1 MLIRHHTDAI
11 SLPLREKAVQNYAFL
26 SELTSICPIF
36 LRPAAPTPALRRART
51 ELGKT
56 KTELGKTK
64 TELGETKTEL
74 GETKTE
80 LVRLRISGVRH
91 RAQAGTCGRV
101 FSEKTHVLR

>member
-11 SLPLREKAVQNYAFL
+11 SLPLREKAMQNYAFL

-64 TELGETKTEL
+64 TEL
-74 GETKTE
+74 
-80 LVRLRISGVRH
+80 VRLRISGVRH
-91 RAQAGTCGRV
+91 RAQAGTRGRV
-101 FSEKTHVLR
+101 FSEKTPVVR

>member
-51 ELGKT
+51 ELGR
-56 KTELGKTK
+56 
-64 TELGETKTEL
+64 TKTEL

-91 RAQAGTCGRV
+91 RAQAGTRGRV
-101 FSEKTHVLR
+101 FSEKTPVVR

>member
-56 KTELGKTK
+56 KTELGKTR
-64 TELGETKTEL
+64 
-74 GETKTE
+74 TE

-91 RAQAGTCGRV
+91 RAQAGTRGRV
-101 FSEKTHVLR
+101 FSEKTPVVR

>member
-56 KTELGKTK
+56 KTELEKTK
-64 TELGETKTEL
+64 TELEK
-74 GETKTE
+74 TKTE

-101 FSEKTHVLR
+101 FSEKTPVVR

>member
-56 KTELGKTK
+56 KTEL
-64 TELGETKTEL
+64 
-74 GETKTE
+74 
-80 LVRLRISGVRH
+80 VRLRISGVRH
-91 RAQAGTCGRV
+91 RAQAGTRGRV
-101 FSEKTHVLR
+101 FSEKTPVVR

>member
-36 LRPAAPTPALRRART
+36 LRPAPTPALRRART

-56 KTELGKTK
+56 KTELEK
-64 TELGETKTEL
+64 
-74 GETKTE
+74 TKTE

-91 RAQAGTCGRV
+91 RAQAGTRGRV
-101 FSEKTHVLR
+101 FSEKTPVVR

>member
-11 SLPLREKAVQNYAFL
+11 SLPLREKAMQNYAFL

-64 TELGETKTEL
+64 TEL
-74 GETKTE
+74 
-80 LVRLRISGVRH
+80 VRLRISGVRH
-91 RAQAGTCGRV
+91 RAQAGTRGRV
-101 FSEKTHVLR
+101 FSEKTHVVR

>member
-11 SLPLREKAVQNYAFL
+11 SLPLRQKAVQNYAFL

-64 TELGETKTEL
+64 TEL
-74 GETKTE
+74 
-80 LVRLRISGVRH
+80 VRLRISGVRH
-91 RAQAGTCGRV
+91 RAQAGTRGRV
-101 FSEKTHVLR
+101 FSEKTPVVR

>member
-64 TELGETKTEL
+64 TEL
-74 GETKTE
+74 
-80 LVRLRISGVRH
+80 VRLRISGVRH
-91 RAQAGTCGRV
+91 RAQAGTRGRV
-101 FSEKTHVLR
+101 FSEKTPVVR

>member
-56 KTELGKTK
+56 R

-74 GETKTE
+74 YGSGFPECATE
-80 LVRLRISGVRH
+80 PKPA
-91 RAQAGTCGRV
+91 RAAEYFRR
-101 FSEKTHVLR
+101 KRP

>member
-11 SLPLREKAVQNYAFL
+11 SLPLREKAMQNYAFL

-56 KTELGKTK
+56 KTELEK
-64 TELGETKTEL
+64 
-74 GETKTE
+74 TKTE

-91 RAQAGTCGRV
+91 RAQAGTRGRV
-101 FSEKTHVLR
+101 FSEKTPVVR

>member
-36 LRPAAPTPALRRART
+36 LRPAAPAPALRRART
-51 ELGKT
+51 ELGK
-56 KTELGKTK
+56 
-64 TELGETKTEL
+64 TKTEL

-91 RAQAGTCGRV
+91 RAQAGTRGRV
-101 FSEKTHVLR
+101 FSEKTHVVR

>member
-11 SLPLREKAVQNYAFL
+11 SLPLREKAMQNYAFL
-26 SELTSICPIF
+26 SELTRICPIF

-56 KTELGKTK
+56 KTELEK
-64 TELGETKTEL
+64 
-74 GETKTE
+74 TKTE

-91 RAQAGTCGRV
+91 RAQAGTRGIV
-101 FSEKTHVLR
+101 FSEKTPVVR

>member
-56 KTELGKTK
+56 KTELG
-64 TELGETKTEL
+64 
-74 GETKTE
+74 ETKTE

-91 RAQAGTCGRV
+91 RAQAGTRGRV
-101 FSEKTHVLR
+101 FSEKTHVLC

>member
-11 SLPLREKAVQNYAFL
+11 SLPLREKAMPNYAFL

-56 KTELGKTK
+56 KTELEK
-64 TELGETKTEL
+64 
-74 GETKTE
+74 TKTE

-91 RAQAGTCGRV
+91 RAQAGTRGRV
-101 FSEKTHVLR
+101 FSEKTPVVR

>member
-56 KTELGKTK
+56 KTELG
-64 TELGETKTEL
+64 
-74 GETKTE
+74 ETKTE

-101 FSEKTHVLR
+101 FSEKTPVVR

>member
-36 LRPAAPTPALRRART
+36 LRPAAPAPALRRART
-51 ELGKT
+51 ELGK
-56 KTELGKTK
+56 
-64 TELGETKTEL
+64 TKTEL

-91 RAQAGTCGRV
+91 RAQAGTRGRV
-101 FSEKTHVLR
+101 FSEKTPVVR

>member
-51 ELGKT
+51 ELG
-56 KTELGKTK
+56 
-64 TELGETKTEL
+64 ETKTEL
-74 GETKTE
+74 EKTKTE

-91 RAQAGTCGRV
+91 RAQAGTRGRV
-101 FSEKTHVLR
+101 FSEKTPVVR

>member
-56 KTELGKTK
+56 KTELG
-64 TELGETKTEL
+64 
-74 GETKTE
+74 ETKTE

-91 RAQAGTCGRV
+91 RAQAGTRGRV
-101 FSEKTHVLR
+101 FSEKTPVVR

>member
-36 LRPAAPTPALRRART
+36 LRPAAPAPALQRART

-56 KTELGKTK
+56 KTELEK
-64 TELGETKTEL
+64 
-74 GETKTE
+74 TKTE
-80 LVRLRISGVRH
+80 LVRLRISGVHH
-91 RAQAGTCGRV
+91 RAQAGTRGRV
-101 FSEKTHVLR
+101 FSEKTPVVR

>member
-56 KTELGKTK
+56 KTELG
-64 TELGETKTEL
+64 
-74 GETKTE
+74 ETKTE

-91 RAQAGTCGRV
+91 RAQAARAAEY
-101 FSEKTHVLR
+101 FRRKRP

>member
-56 KTELGKTK
+56 R
-64 TELGETKTEL
+64 TEL

-91 RAQAGTCGRV
+91 RAQAGTRGRV
-101 FSEKTHVLR
+101 FSEKTPVVR

>member
-51 ELGKT
+51 ELGET
-56 KTELGKTK
+56 KTELGK
-64 TELGETKTEL
+64 
-74 GETKTE
+74 TKTE

-91 RAQAGTCGRV
+91 RAQAGTRGRV
-101 FSEKTHVLR
+101 FSEKTPVVR

>member
-56 KTELGKTK
+56 KTEL
-64 TELGETKTEL
+64 
-74 GETKTE
+74 
-80 LVRLRISGVRH
+80 VRLRISGVRH
-91 RAQAGTCGRV
+91 RAQPARAAEY
-101 FSEKTHVLR
+101 FRRKRP

>member
-11 SLPLREKAVQNYAFL
+11 SLPLREKAMQNYAFL

-51 ELGKT
+51 ELG
-56 KTELGKTK
+56 
-64 TELGETKTEL
+64 ETKTEL
-74 GETKTE
+74 EKTKTE

-91 RAQAGTCGRV
+91 RAQAGTRGRV
-101 FSEKTHVLR
+101 FSEKTPVVR

>member
-56 KTELGKTK
+56 KTELEK
-64 TELGETKTEL
+64 
-74 GETKTE
+74 TKTE

-91 RAQAGTCGRV
+91 RAQAGTRGRV
-101 FSEKTHVLR
+101 FSEKTPVVR